1 MKAKFSRALQPSRAN
16 KFTSIKQENIK
27 VGFHFLK
34 VHFFGVIRD
43 TTNTLEVINMWDIG
57 ENGRRSGLALTDE
70 QVGKTGR
77 GGLLFYDIEVL
88 TIQT

>member
-1 MKAKFSRALQPSRAN
+1 
-16 KFTSIKQENIK
+16 
-27 VGFHFLK
+27 
-34 VHFFGVIRD
+34 
-43 TTNTLEVINMWDIG
+43 MWDIG

-88 TIQT
+88 TISDMNESVGDGFAEGSAPLTSSSKTGS